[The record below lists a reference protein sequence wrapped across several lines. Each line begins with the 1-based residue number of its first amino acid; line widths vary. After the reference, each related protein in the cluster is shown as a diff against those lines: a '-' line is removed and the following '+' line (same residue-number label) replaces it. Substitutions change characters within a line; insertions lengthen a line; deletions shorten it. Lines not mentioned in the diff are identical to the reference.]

1 MASLSLGR
9 GGSPTLITQFIWS
22 TRKPFTNCH
31 ERKKTCKETT
41 GIARAT
47 HKNIWLVVSNMFFF
61 HILCFFHPN

>member
-47 HKNIWLVVSNMFFF
+47 HKNYI
-61 HILCFFHPN
+61 